1 MNAKINYILADN
13 WSNKGGQ
20 TSAEMNWNLKMNA
33 AETKVLKQYEELLEP
48 FAKQTDVIGAY
59 NYSTIYLVYPALQY
73 LFSHLVGMRK
83 KYETLGISRLV
94 LQSIV
99 KTLRR
104 NSKSI
109 SPTF

>member
-59 NYSTIYLVYPALQY
+59 NYSTIHLVYPALQD
-73 LFSHLVGMRK
+73 LFSPLVDIRK
-83 KYETLGISRLV
+83 KYETL
-94 LQSIV
+94 
-99 KTLRR
+99 RR
-104 NSKSI
+104 SGAGAAKYCRDH
-109 SPTF
+109 